1 MKRMSPAY
9 SRLQGIDDQS
19 NLRRYQ
25 NSATQR
31 AATHGSV
38 PAARTDRLLWIPD
51 AQSVVLTFIMVLRLY
66 N

>member
-1 MKRMSPAY
+1 MKRLWPAD

-19 NLRRYQ
+19 NLSKYQ
-25 NSATQR
+25 NSPTQR
-31 AATHGSV
+31 AATHRSV